1 MYTINKLNTKGGSL
15 PLSTPDGSLRI
26 VFIGVGAAFAKRNR
40 QSNILII
47 QGDHHILV
55 DCGTQ
60 GPLGLDDLGLSV
72 LDMKCCLPTHSH
84 ADHIGGYEEI
94 MLMNRYMQGTKPDLI
109 ILSDFQDLLWR
120 KSLSG
125 GAEYSEVNEGQCLQ
139 ITDFFKIRRP
149 KTIEFQGRKSWV
161 YQHGPIEVIIMRSRH
176 FPSNA
181 TSVDESQ
188 WCSGVLINRKI
199 WISGDTMFDY
209 EYPERYHKESEV
221 MFHDCQLTTGGIH
234 ASYEELMSLPKEIRA
249 KMILYHYGDDWDKKE
264 KWVKDSDNFSGNP
277 VNDGFLGWAQQQV
290 AYDFY

>member
-1 MYTINKLNTKGGSL
+1 MYKINTINTDGKPL
-15 PLSTPDGSLRI
+15 PLSTSDGSLRI

-60 GPLGLDDLGLSV
+60 GPLGLNDLGLSV
-72 LDMKCCLPTHSH
+72 LDLKCCLPTHSH

-94 MLMNRYMQGTKPDLI
+94 MLMNRYMQGTKPELI

-125 GAEYSEVNEGQCLQ
+125 GAEYSEVDEGKSMQ
-139 ITDFFKIRRP
+139 ITDFFDIRRP
-149 KTIEFQGRKSWV
+149 KTIEFLGRKSWV

-176 FPSNA
+176 FPSTA
-181 TSVDESQ
+181 ISVDESQ
-188 WCSGVLINRKI
+188 WCSGVFINRKI
-199 WISGDTMFDY
+199 WISGDTLFDY
-209 EYPERYHKESEV
+209 KYPERYHKESEV
-221 MFHDCQLTTGGIH
+221 MFHDCQLTQGGIH
-234 ASYEELMSLPKEIRA
+234 ASYSELMTLPEEIRS
-249 KMILYHYGDDWDKKE
+249 KMFLYHYGDDWDRKE
-264 KWVKDSDNFSGNP
+264 KWVKGSDNFSGDAIK
-277 VNDGFLGWAQQQV
+277 DGFLGWTKPQV